1 MSLREDDSERRLMKE
16 IGRKGCEHFAEIII
30 ECGRCLDQSALTKA
44 MWQTLETDPGIDQL
58 EFMEKWLA
66 EQAV

>member
-1 MSLREDDSERRLMKE
+1 M
-16 IGRKGCEHFAEIII
+16 
-30 ECGRCLDQSALTKA
+30 TKA

-66 EQAV
+66 EQADRID

>member
-1 MSLREDDSERRLMKE
+1 MKE
-16 IGRKGCEHFAEIII
+16 IGRKGWEHIAEIII
-30 ECGRCLDQSALTKA
+30 EWVRCLDQAGMTKA

-58 EFMEKWLA
+58 DFMENWLA